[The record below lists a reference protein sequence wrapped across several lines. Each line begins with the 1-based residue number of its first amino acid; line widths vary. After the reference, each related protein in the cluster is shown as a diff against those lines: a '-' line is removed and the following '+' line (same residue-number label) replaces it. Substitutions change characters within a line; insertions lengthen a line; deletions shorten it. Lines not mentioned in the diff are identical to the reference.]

1 MKRLKNIIIL
11 FFILL
16 FFILLFVIKIPMP
29 CLFKTWLGILCPACG
44 FTRATI
50 CLFNGNIIESFKYNI
65 LAIPIILFVI
75 FTVILVTIDIITNKE
90 NYIKLMN
97 KLLTKYW
104 TYILIVLVLIMVI
117 KNIKNIINI
126 INNL

>member
-1 MKRLKNIIIL
+1 MIQINEN
-11 FFILL
+11 
-16 FFILLFVIKIPMP
+16 
-29 CLFKTWLGILCPACG
+29 WILCPTCG

-75 FTVILVTIDIITNKE
+75 FTVILVSVDIITNKE

-104 TYILIVLVLIMVI
+104 IYILTLLALIMI
-117 KNIKNIINI
+117 IKNIIN
-126 INNL
+126 NL